1 MANLKYDKSCFIFLY
16 VCDSGEMESTL
27 VSVTNPKP
35 PVGVECASE
44 IHILTPDLMSVTLKN
59 SSSNH
64 FLDCIFHN
72 RNLYKCSVKVR

>member
-1 MANLKYDKSCFIFLY
+1 
-16 VCDSGEMESTL
+16 MEPTL

-35 PVGVECASE
+35 PVGEECASE

-64 FLDCIFHN
+64 CLD
-72 RNLYKCSVKVR
+72 